1 MSIHKEKLSFLC
13 FLRSS
18 LSDRFNFFVVSSLH
32 ECSVIS
38 TISSLHHSILHTIH
52 VTIVRKSYQRVM
64 GALTCGVPIFC
75 MGAYK
80 HNAVVAIK
88 IVSIVFLPAGTINFS
103 TCQDTGTIRGR
114 KQNEGGVNI
123 TRQCIPSRVLAHVR
137 SVRHE
142 VLVAASNECSC
153 LSRDLWCGVSCH
165 PSGFT
170 VH

>member
-52 VTIVRKSYQRVM
+52 VTIVIKSYQRVM

-88 IVSIVFLPAGTINFS
+88 IVSIVFLRFLPAGTINFS
-103 TCQDTGTIRGR
+103 TCQDMGTIRGQE
-114 KQNEGGVNI
+114 QNEGGVNI
-123 TRQCIPSRVLAHVR
+123 LRQCIPSRVLAHVC
-137 SVRHE
+137 SV
-142 VLVAASNECSC
+142 
-153 LSRDLWCGVSCH
+153 
-165 PSGFT
+165 
-170 VH
+170 